1 MRAQLSTLVIGV
13 TLLLGTPFLR
23 PAAAQSEAR
32 IVVGV
37 NAGVQTG
44 ATQLTDHFEFESN
57 VETAAVDVNYP
68 SDAAVLIDGSMTLRL
83 WHQVGVGIAASK
95 TTRNGSADVDA
106 RIPHPLF
113 FQQPR
118 TVSGSQS
125 GVSDTQTGIHFQ
137 LSYAIPATRHLTIT
151 LSGGPSYVHV
161 SQDLVTDIKYS
172 ESYPYDVAT
181 FTSAATE
188 QASAGALGFNVG
200 GDVAWMF
207 TRAFGI
213 GGLVR
218 YTRAT
223 VDLESKDRTI
233 SVEAGGVQTGGGIRL
248 EF

>member
-1 MRAQLSTLVIGV
+1 
-13 TLLLGTPFLR
+13 
-23 PAAAQSEAR
+23 
-32 IVVGV
+32 
-37 NAGVQTG
+37 
-44 ATQLTDHFEFESN
+44 
-57 VETAAVDVNYP
+57 
-68 SDAAVLIDGSMTLRL
+68 MTLRL

-151 LSGGPSYVHV
+151 LSGGPSYVRV

-223 VDLESKDRTI
+223 VDLESKDRANLRRGRRRADRRGH
-233 SVEAGGVQTGGGIRL
+233 SARVLGAGLGIGDWGFGARGWGL
-248 EF
+248 GSGSGLGARGSGLGDGIGDRGAGT